1 MLKSL
6 KTDIE
11 PNIEPDIEP
20 NIEPKKKEVI
30 MKKNNME
37 TLKDAFD
44 KDSLDHF
51 IHVLN
56 IYSHLPIDQTIRPQT
71 SIDKKF
77 IKHVNTI
84 IQDLKRHLT
93 TIEAHR
99 DSIIF
104 RHSDPDSLFEPK
116 KKEKIKNL

>member
-1 MLKSL
+1 
-6 KTDIE
+6 
-11 PNIEPDIEP
+11 
-20 NIEPKKKEVI
+20 

-44 KDSLDHF
+44 KDILDHF

-56 IYSHLPIDQTIRPQT
+56 IYSNLPIDQTIRPQT

-77 IKHVNTI
+77 INHVDTI
-84 IQDLKRHLT
+84 IRDLKRHLA

-99 DSIIF
+99 DSIVF
-104 RHSDPDSLFEPK
+104 KHPDPESLFEPK
-116 KKEKIKNL
+116 